1 MCDAIIICRRK
12 KKVFSRSQTFTSS
25 RNKDIIIIESSNT
38 TRSDYFWREENSVK
52 AARCETTKSVSLRA
66 KIEEETF
73 TCQRYV
79 YIMYKTRK
87 KNIGKANKKT
97 TDKNS
102 FLCALKKN
110 KHFSHKKEVS
120 FSSKKKR
127 TSDAIILSTLHTQR
141 QQQQQ

>member
-1 MCDAIIICRRK
+1 MCDAIIICKRK

-52 AARCETTKSVSLRA
+52 AARCETTSKRFRVRA

-79 YIMYKTRK
+79 YI
-87 KNIGKANKKT
+87 
-97 TDKNS
+97 
-102 FLCALKKN
+102 
-110 KHFSHKKEVS
+110 
-120 FSSKKKR
+120 
-127 TSDAIILSTLHTQR
+127 ILM
-141 QQQQQ
+141 

>member
-79 YIMYKTRK
+79 YII
-87 KNIGKANKKT
+87 NVN
-97 TDKNS
+97 N
-102 FLCALKKN
+102 
-110 KHFSHKKEVS
+110 
-120 FSSKKKR
+120 SKKKHR
-127 TSDAIILSTLHTQR
+127 KSEQKNNR
-141 QQQQQ
+141 